1 MISLFKPRPAPLD
14 IEAIKRDVALAVVGE
29 VERAMANNRPLQAP
43 GRAPGAYAFENPL
56 DYRVAQ
62 SPRHHPHAVVT
73 VDTLRRVADLY
84 DVLRACINHLK
95 REVAAVPLSVVARN
109 GGDDS
114 PATVAAIE
122 ECRAFLEV
130 SGGLGGFGRRRSL
143 FESELIEDLCVVG
156 AAATY
161 WHETR
166 GGKPHQVV
174 AVDAATIKPNVD
186 AYGWPDEA
194 APYEQWVQGV
204 KVAEFTAA
212 ELTYD
217 GIYPVT
223 YSPYFK
229 SPIEYL
235 LNTINSALRA
245 DDWNRHWLT
254 DGNIPMQLIGVPPDW
269 TPPQIKEYTEY
280 FDALLAGDSAARQK
294 AKFIPG
300 GFSVARDH
308 TRKDQDFGDFELWL
322 LRRTC
327 AVMGVSP
334 ASIGFAGEQYKVSQE
349 NSQGLTTSFGVG
361 VVLDFLKAFYDEL
374 WRRLGHPQLETRR
387 ATAQEEDAES
397 RARRVVALVQSGLK
411 TINEA
416 RAMEG
421 DDPVRGGDVLLLPTA
436 IAPFDPLKPT
446 AAETAREEPELEEE
460 TRLEQGSDARPRA
473 LRQWEKKSL
482 RRIKDGHNAVCG
494 FDSNHIGESEQRVI
508 LNRLE
513 ACSTAEAVRALF
525 REVSA

>member
-1 MISLFKPRPAPLD
+1 MVSIFKPRPAPLD
-14 IEAIKRDVALAVVGE
+14 IEALKRDVTLAVVGE
-29 VERAMANNRPLQAP
+29 VERVLSGNRPLQSP
-43 GRAPGAYAFENPL
+43 SRASVGAYAFENPL

-95 REVAAVPLSVVARN
+95 REVAAVPLSVVARD
-109 GGDDS
+109 GADDS
-114 PATVAAIE
+114 PATAAAIE

-130 SGGLGGFGRRRSL
+130 SGGLGGFGRRRSH
-143 FESELIEDLCVVG
+143 FESEILEDLCVVG

-166 GGKPHQVV
+166 GGRPHQVL

-186 AYGWPDEA
+186 AYGWPVDE

-204 KVAEFTAA
+204 RVAEFSAA
-212 ELTYD
+212 ELRYD

-229 SPIEYL
+229 SPVEYL

-245 DDWNRHWLT
+245 DDWNRNWLT
-254 DGNIPMQLIGVPPDW
+254 DGNIPMQIIGLPPDW
-269 TPPQIKEYTEY
+269 SVETTKEYTDY
-280 FDALLAGDSAARQK
+280 FDALLAGDSGARQK
-294 AKFIPG
+294 TKFVPG
-300 GFSVARDH
+300 GFNILQQHS
-308 TRKDQDFGDFELWL
+308 RKDQDFGEFELWL

-327 AVMGVSP
+327 AIMGVSP

-349 NSQGLTTSFGVG
+349 NSQGLTTAFGVG
-361 VVLDFLKAFYDEL
+361 VVLYFLKAFYDEL

-397 RARRVVALVQSGLK
+397 RARRMVALVQSGLK

-416 RAMEG
+416 RAIEG
-421 DDPVRGGDVLLLPTA
+421 DDPVAGGDVLLLPAA
-436 IAPFDPLKPT
+436 IVPFDPLLPT
-446 AAETAREEPELEEE
+446 AAEAGREEPESNAAP
-460 TRLEQGSDARPRA
+460 RLHA
-473 LRQWEKKSL
+473 LRQWEKKAL
-482 RRIKDGHNAVCG
+482 RRVKDGNAAACG
-494 FDSNHIGESEQRVI
+494 FDSNHIGENDRNNV
-508 LNRLE
+508 LNRL
-513 ACSTAEAVRALF
+513 AVCATADEVRALF
-525 REVSA
+525 REVAA